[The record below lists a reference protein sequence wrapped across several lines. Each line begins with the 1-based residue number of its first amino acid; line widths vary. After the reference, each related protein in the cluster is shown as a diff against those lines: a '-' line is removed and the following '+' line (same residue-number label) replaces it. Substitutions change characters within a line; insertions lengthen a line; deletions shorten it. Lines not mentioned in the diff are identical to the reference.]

1 MPGASVDRLLDRLTD
16 AVGSAHVLTDDSVTK
31 GYRTDWTGRW
41 EGRTAA
47 VVRPGST
54 EEVVAAVRACAEAG
68 VALVPQGGNTGLV
81 GGSIPHDGEV
91 VLSLRRLDTI
101 ESVDPVERT
110 IGAGAGVTLAA
121 AQDAAASVGLML
133 GIDLAARDSAT
144 LGGIVATNAGGLR
157 FVRHGPTRWQLV
169 GVEAV
174 LADGSV
180 LRRWSGLL
188 KDNVGYDLV
197 GLLAG
202 SEGTLGV
209 VTRVLMRLVSAP
221 VHVHVA
227 LVGVA
232 SLDAAGAVLGGVRR
246 AGLTVEAAE
255 YFHSSGLDLVRSRL
269 GLRAPFPQEYPTYLL
284 LEMSGGSAEEV
295 ADAFARQGAHVVEG
309 TIEPAP
315 GSRLWAYREGH
326 TESVN
331 AAAVAL
337 GSTPVKL
344 DVSVPVRRHSEFEAA
359 LRQRV
364 GAAFPEAQVVTF
376 GHVAEGNSHVNLL
389 GVPGSKADEATDL
402 VLRLAVDHGGSI
414 SAEHGVGHA
423 KRPWLPLARTPVDV
437 ATMRA
442 IKRALDPAGLL
453 SPGVLLGPPSPNDQV
468 K

>member
-1 MPGASVDRLLDRLTD
+1 MPGARTDRLLDRLTD
-16 AVGSAHVLTDDSVTK
+16 AVGAAHVLTDDSVTK
-31 GYRTDWTGRW
+31 VYGTDGPGRW
-41 EGRTAA
+41 EGLKAA

-54 EEVVAAVRACAEAG
+54 EEVVAAVRACAEAR
-68 VALVPQGGNTGLV
+68 VAIVPQGGNTGLV

-197 GLLAG
+197 GLLTG

-221 VHVHVA
+221 AHVHVA

-246 AGLTVEAAE
+246 ARLTVEAAE

-269 GLRAPFPQEYPTYLL
+269 GLRAPFPQEDPTYLL

-295 ADAFARQGAHVVEG
+295 AEALARQG
-309 TIEPAP
+309 
-315 GSRLWAYREGH
+315 
-326 TESVN
+326 
-331 AAAVAL
+331 
-337 GSTPVKL
+337 TPV
-344 DVSVPVRRHSEFEAA
+344 
-359 LRQRV
+359 
-364 GAAFPEAQVVTF
+364 G
-376 GHVAEGNSHVNLL
+376 
-389 GVPGSKADEATDL
+389 
-402 VLRLAVDHGGSI
+402 
-414 SAEHGVGHA
+414 
-423 KRPWLPLARTPVDV
+423 V

-453 SPGVLLGPPSPNDQV
+453 SPGVLLGPPTPMIT
-468 K
+468 